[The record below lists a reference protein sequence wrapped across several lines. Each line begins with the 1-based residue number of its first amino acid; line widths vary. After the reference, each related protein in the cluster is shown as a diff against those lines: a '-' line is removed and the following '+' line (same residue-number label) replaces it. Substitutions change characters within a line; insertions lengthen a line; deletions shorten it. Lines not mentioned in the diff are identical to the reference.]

1 MGWRFGCKV
10 SCRGNGVG
18 GERVNGRCV
27 ARPTHTLFR
36 MRPPAVSSP
45 FSSSFSFSFCP
56 SLAVSLSLSLS
67 LSRALSLCVCTA
79 ICACVE
85 GARSPSCGAAAR
97 LV

>member
-18 GERVNGRCV
+18 GERVNGRSV
-27 ARPTHTLFR
+27 ARPTHTLSR
-36 MRPPAVSSP
+36 MRQPAV
-45 FSSSFSFSFCP
+45 SSSFSFSFCP
-56 SLAVSLSLSLS
+56 SLAVSLSLS
-67 LSRALSLCVCTA
+67 RALALRVYGCVCA
-79 ICACVE
+79 R